1 MDEATLPRDSLVAAA
16 AVKIVAPH
24 APGAWRCKRR
34 LVAFLSSILFCLS
47 TESFCGENLAGEA
60 EAFSAPRS
68 GIFLFCTMDMRVLRE
83 GRISK

>member
-24 APGAWRCKRR
+24 APGAWSASEGSLLFCPY
-34 LVAFLSSILFCLS
+34 SFCLS

-60 EAFSAPRS
+60 EAFLRLEVAFSCFA
-68 GIFLFCTMDMRVLRE
+68 MDMRVA
-83 GRISK
+83 